1 MVTPDQLEPLI
12 YANGKVH
19 WSESFK
25 TSAPVQKCLRSLIG
39 NEVSRVRDL
48 GAYLYFVFSPRTS
61 YKALSESDRI
71 ALCIKERTVVPDW
84 LPTVMDHPD
93 MRELVTYYRRLST
106 TPVERIYL
114 RHIESI
120 HKAIEHLSN
129 LGDSLEDSDQLL
141 KSIENCKKL
150 IKGEEEL
157 RNLMVKEKELKTY
170 GSYIPSFQELPP
182 DQR

>member
-1 MVTPDQLEPLI
+1 MTPDQLEPLI
-12 YANGKVH
+12 YGNGKVH
-19 WSESFK
+19 WSEAFK
-25 TSAPVQKCLRSLIG
+25 TSAPVQKCLKSVIG
-39 NEVSRVRDL
+39 NEMLRVRDL
-48 GAYLYFVFSPRTS
+48 GCYLYFVFSPRTS

-71 ALCIKERTVVPDW
+71 ALCIKERMVVPGW
-84 LPTVMDHPD
+84 LETVMDHPD
-93 MRELVTYYRRLST
+93 VRELVIYYRRLSIS
-106 TPVERIYL
+106 PVERLYL
-114 RHIESI
+114 RHIQSI
-120 HKAIEHLSN
+120 HDAIEHLSN

-170 GSYIPSFQELPP
+170 GSYTPSYQELPP